1 MTTERIVKPA
11 DIILQQLGGQNRLNV
26 MIGAKDFYS
35 EDEGRTL
42 RFTFRM
48 CKQANL
54 IKVKLTHMDTYNV
67 EFHKIGR
74 MTKDFRKPCV
84 LVKTFED
91 IYADMLHE
99 VIQDFTGLVLTI
111 GKVFVGDRCIGGGS

>member
-1 MTTERIVKPA
+1 MTTERIVRPA

-35 EDEGRTL
+35 EDDGRTL
-42 RFTFRM
+42 RFTFKM
-48 CKQANL
+48 FKPANL
-54 IKVKLTHMDTYNV
+54 IKVKLTVMDTYTV
-67 EFHKIGR
+67 EFYKIGR

-91 IYADMLHE
+91 VYADMLHE
-99 VIQDFTGLVLTI
+99 VIQDFTGLMLSMNGASI
-111 GKVFVGDRCIGGGS
+111 RFVCTKG